1 MEFNSV
7 DFFCCIDKMP
17 SANSY
22 CNSAGY
28 LGISDQ
34 NLSREAE
41 YSDRCLS
48 CLFQSTQTVAVR

>member
-7 DFFCCIDKMP
+7 DFFCCIAKVRLPTFIAILLDI
-17 SANSY
+17 
-22 CNSAGY
+22 

-41 YSDRCLS
+41 RSDRCLS
-48 CLFQSTQTVAVR
+48 CLFQLPQAIAVR